1 MIGIEP
7 MTYCLRNSCSTTEL
21 HRHFKILNFFR
32 IEFVLCLLLLMS
44 KIDPELKKK
53 LLKESQAPFKGLR
66 RLFWIAFSG
75 SAFLGLFIM
84 ISKIASGSDIPQN
97 NLLVQLVACL
107 IFPTLLF
114 IDRDKN

>member
-1 MIGIEP
+1 
-7 MTYCLRNSCSTTEL
+7 
-21 HRHFKILNFFR
+21 
-32 IEFVLCLLLLMS
+32 MS

-66 RLFWIAFSG
+66 KILWIAFSG

-84 ISKIASGSDIPQN
+84 LSKIATGSEFQQN
-97 NLLVQLVACL
+97 NLLIQLGACL

-114 IDRDKN
+114 LDRN